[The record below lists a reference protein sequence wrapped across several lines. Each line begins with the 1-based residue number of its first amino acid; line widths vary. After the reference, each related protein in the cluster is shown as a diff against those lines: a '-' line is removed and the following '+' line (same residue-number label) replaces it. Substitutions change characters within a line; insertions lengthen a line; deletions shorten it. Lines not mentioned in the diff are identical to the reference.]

1 MLKFCFDL
9 RSTEQ
14 QSHRFFFKI
23 FFPPS
28 VEKNVFDER
37 YRFWEP
43 AALNADSEDN
53 EDKQTDEDD
62 LSNVT
67 ILPGPAFVQLVR
79 ADVQPELE
87 GLFDRHRGCRH
98 RFKVDATFEDQ
109 FQFKV
114 LRSSHSIVTTSSR
127 RRRLIEV
134 QLVWRHSL
142 TFGRA
147 FLLWSI
153 RWVSASI
160 FFFSWSDF
168 LDSCRR
174 RYCWF
179 FVLPTRAT
187 TSTSTSMLEK
197 RRKMRKQVGNDAD
210 TERQREWKE
219 EEGSLIDIINLHTG
233 DSEQERKVEVVTS
246 SIPSGGSY
254 S

>member
-9 RSTEQ
+9 KSTEQ
-14 QSHRFFFKI
+14 QSHRFFFRR

-62 LSNVT
+62 LSDVT
-67 ILPGPAFVQLVR
+67 VLPGPAFVQLVR

-87 GLFDRHRGCRH
+87 GLFDRHRGCRR

-114 LRSSHSIVTTSSR
+114 LSHSIVTTSSR
-127 RRRLIEV
+127 RRRLSEV

-160 FFFSWSDF
+160 FFLLVEW
-168 LDSCRR
+168 
-174 RYCWF
+174 
-179 FVLPTRAT
+179 LPRLVSSSILLIFRPPDA
-187 TSTSTSMLEK
+187 
-197 RRKMRKQVGNDAD
+197 RHDAD
-210 TERQREWKE
+210 VDVDVGEEKKNEKAGWKRCRYRETERV
-219 EEGSLIDIINLHTG
+219 
-233 DSEQERKVEVVTS
+233 ERGRGES
-246 SIPSGGSY
+246 NWHY
-254 S
+254 